1 MRNRNNNK
9 ESRFDDMD
17 DNFDINYNSRSRK
30 PSNSSVLEFFVGIIL
45 FFLGVYLIT
54 QNTTL
59 YTNTSALSDFMGFNM
74 PFGLV
79 LLPLIFGIGILFF
92 NNKNVLGWLLFV
104 FGILTVLLGILMVL
118 KIKFKPIPLYYGI
131 LMYGMTAAGA
141 GLFLR
146 SLFGKKK

>member
-1 MRNRNNNK
+1 
-9 ESRFDDMD
+9 
-17 DNFDINYNSRSRK
+17 
-30 PSNSSVLEFFVGIIL
+30 
-45 FFLGVYLIT
+45 
-54 QNTTL
+54 
-59 YTNTSALSDFMGFNM
+59 MGFNM

-118 KIKFKPIPLYYGI
+118 KIKFKPIHLYYGI